1 MKVFSVSV
9 SAFLYLGSIH
19 AATGQAAATSSVQT
33 STSGAEKEKL
43 ARKNITSASLDHSR
57 PYSRPGSIA
66 AAVDVPQQI
75 VGGDPTEGPVDYM
88 VGLGFG
94 FEGSPIFVN
103 CGGTLIS
110 PRVVVTAAHC
120 MPINRVFVNMHDIT
134 DSTRAEVFT
143 LPMLQYSGYESVVH
157 PAYNQETAENDVAL
171 ILLPRDVKNAD
182 KIRYAKLNEDTNEP
196 GDGEP
201 LRVMGWGTTSSGG
214 SGSDILLQAE
224 VDYVTNEV
232 CSSAYEDFLPDGI
245 ILPDGMMCAARTGKD
260 SCQGDSG
267 GPLMLASDEGDRC
280 ADPILVGIVSWGY
293 GCADPDY
300 PGVYTRVSYYADWI
314 KEQTECARRTGKFC
328 LPMPTTC
335 GVSEELLRVTIFT
348 DDWPD
353 DTSWTVR
360 NTCGSSSD
368 VIMSGD
374 NYVDEYS
381 SFVSEMCVPEGQYEF
396 TIEDCVGDGIFT
408 PGYYR
413 VEYGNDEEAIGGIFG
428 STDTRRFGSCT
439 PTPNRNS
446 KAAKCAGSSFQ
457 ASFNKSGG
465 TSLYHATLIGFTL
478 ALNVVAVAASSA
490 LL

>member
-1 MKVFSVSV
+1 MKVFSV

-19 AATGQAAATSSVQT
+19 AATAAATSSVQT
-33 STSGAEKEKL
+33 STSVAEKEKL
-43 ARKNITSASLDHSR
+43 ARKNITSTSASASLDHSR

-66 AAVDVPQQI
+66 AAVAVDVPQQI

-88 VGLGFG
+88 VGLGYG
-94 FEGSPIFVN
+94 YKGSPIFVI

-120 MPINRVFVNMHDIT
+120 MPINKVFVNMHDIT
-134 DSTRAEVFT
+134 DSTRAEVLT
-143 LPMLQYSGYESVVH
+143 LGYESLPVVH
-157 PAYNQETAENDVAL
+157 PAYNQFTLENDVAL

-182 KIRYAKLNEDTNEP
+182 KIRYAKLNEDMNEP

-232 CSSAYEDFLPDGI
+232 CSSAYMN
-245 ILPDGMMCAARTGKD
+245 ILPDGMMCAARSGKD
-260 SCQGDSG
+260 ACQGDSG
-267 GPLMLASDEGDRC
+267 GPLMLASDERDRC
-280 ADPILVGIVSWGY
+280 ADPILVGITSWGD

-300 PGVYTRVSYYADWI
+300 PGVYARVSYYADWI

-328 LPMPTTC
+328 PPMPTPTPTC
-335 GVSEELLRVTIFT
+335 GVSEELLRVSIFT
-348 DDWPD
+348 DYNPD
-353 DTSWTVR
+353 ETSWTVK

-374 NYVDEYS
+374 NYAVPFS

-396 TIEDCVGDGIFT
+396 TITDSWGDGIDT
-408 PGYYR
+408 PGYYQ
-413 VEYGNDEEAIGGIFG
+413 VEYGNDEEAIGGIFDY
-428 STDTRRFGSCT
+428 TDTRRFGSCT

>member
-1 MKVFSVSV
+1 MF
-9 SAFLYLGSIH
+9 
-19 AATGQAAATSSVQT
+19 
-33 STSGAEKEKL
+33 
-43 ARKNITSASLDHSR
+43 
-57 PYSRPGSIA
+57 SRPGSVA

-88 VGLGFG
+88 VGLGNVG
-94 FEGSPIFVN
+94 GNEGEQISVS
-103 CGGTLIS
+103 CGGTLIT

-120 MPINRVFVNMHDIT
+120 IPMNRVFVNMYDIT
-134 DSTRAEVFT
+134 DSNRAEVFT
-143 LPMLQYSGYESVVH
+143 LPLFPRPGYEYVVH
-157 PAYNQETAENDVAL
+157 PAYDEETRENDVAL

-214 SGSDILLQAE
+214 SSSDILLQAE

-232 CSSAYEDFLPDGI
+232 CSSDYPMEI
-245 ILPDGMMCAARTGKD
+245 ISDGMMCAARSGKD
-260 SCQGDSG
+260 TCQGDSG

-280 ADPILVGIVSWGY
+280 ADPILVGITSWGY

-328 LPMPTTC
+328 PPPMPTC
-335 GVSEELLRVTIFT
+335 GVSEELFRVSIFT
-348 DDWPD
+348 DVYFYE
-353 DTSWTVR
+353 TSWTVK

-368 VIMSGD
+368 VIMSGGS
-374 NYVDEYS
+374 YAAPYS

-396 TIEDCVGDGIFT
+396 TIEDSFGDGILA

-413 VEYGNDEEAIGGIFG
+413 VEYGNDEEAIGGQFG
-428 STDTRRFGSCT
+428 SSDTRRFGSCT
-439 PTPNRNS
+439 PTTPNRNS